1 MLRSVVSMLL
11 AISMFFFAGCYEMV
25 SLSRDQYK
33 KVNQYEQV
41 NVLTDTSGTLTKYR
55 FSKGMCVVQKD
66 TLIGTGTRLSDVGEE
81 HNVTV
86 QIPVSSISLIEVSQL
101 NLAETM
107 MFVGVAIVVS
117 AGAIFLAGG
126 PGASGGQ
133 GGGPPQ
139 NPQ

>member
-1 MLRSVVSMLL
+1 MRSVVSMLL
-11 AISMFFFAGCYEMV
+11 AISMFFFAGCYEMA
-25 SLSRDQYK
+25 SLSRDEYK
-33 KVNQYEQV
+33 KVNQYDQV

-66 TLIGTGTRLSDVGEE
+66 TLIGTGTRISDVGEE
-81 HNVTV
+81 HDVTV
-86 QIPVSSISLIEVSQL
+86 EIPASKISLIEVSKL

-126 PGASGGQ
+126 PGASGGPS
-133 GGGPPQ
+133 GGTPS